1 MRSKLA
7 SYMGFAVKSRNLVM
21 GFNTCVLA
29 MNKKKIKLLIIAKD
43 ISENSGKKIEKEAK
57 KHQVPYR
64 IYGTTDELSEMAGTG
79 GRSIFGITDDNF
91 AEVILK
97 EIDSDVN
104 E

>member
-7 SYMGFAVKSRNLVM
+7 SYMGFARKSRNLLM

-29 MNKKKIKLLIIAKD
+29 MGKNKIKLLIIAED
-43 ISENSGKKIEKEAK
+43 ISENTGKKIEKEAK
-57 KHQVPYR
+57 KHQVTYR
-64 IYGTTDELSEMAGTG
+64 VYGTTDELSEMAGTG

-91 AEVILK
+91 ANVICK
-97 EIDSDVN
+97 EIDEDVK

>member
-7 SYMGFAVKSRNLVM
+7 SYMGFARKSRNLLM

-29 MNKKKIKLLIIAKD
+29 MGRNKIKLLIIAED
-43 ISENSGKKIEKEAK
+43 ISENTGKKIEKEAK
-57 KHQVPYR
+57 KHQVTYR
-64 IYGTTDELSEMAGTG
+64 VYGTTDELSEMAGTG

-91 AEVILK
+91 ANVILK
-97 EIDSDVN
+97 EIDEDVK

>member
-7 SYMGFAVKSRNLVM
+7 SYMGFAVKSRNLLM

-29 MNKKKIKLLIIAKD
+29 MNKRRIKLLIIATD
-43 ISENSGKKIEKEAK
+43 ISENSGKKILKEAN

-64 IYGTTDELSEMAGTG
+64 VYGTSDELSQMAGTG

-91 AEVILK
+91 AKVILK

>member
-7 SYMGFAVKSRNLVM
+7 SYMGFAKKSGNLVM
-21 GFNTCVLA
+21 GFNTCVFLMA
-29 MNKKKIKLLIIAKD
+29 KKKVKLLIIAAD
-43 ISENSGKKIEKEAK
+43 IAENSGKKIEKEAN

-79 GRSIFGITDDNF
+79 GRSIFGITDQNF
-91 AEVILK
+91 ADVILK
-97 EIDSDVN
+97 EIEKDAI

>member
-7 SYMGFAVKSRNLVM
+7 SYIGFAVKSRNLLM

-29 MNKKKIKLLIIAKD
+29 MEKRRIKLLIIAKD

-64 IYGTTDELSEMAGTG
+64 IYGTTDELSQMAGTG

-91 AEVILK
+91 ANVILK
-97 EIDSDVN
+97 EIDNDVN